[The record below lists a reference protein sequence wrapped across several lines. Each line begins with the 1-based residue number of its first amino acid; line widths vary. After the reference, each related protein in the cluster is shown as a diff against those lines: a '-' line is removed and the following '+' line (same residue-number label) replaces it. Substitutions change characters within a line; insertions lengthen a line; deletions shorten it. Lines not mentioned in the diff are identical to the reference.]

1 MSHEQDTRARSGVIG
16 LAAMVTLAGL
26 ASGCGPTPST
36 TTVPDSS
43 ADGTNPDEPDEPDE
57 PDQPDQPDQ
66 PDIAGEQGTT
76 TSPETD
82 ANSEAGGEQDIP
94 ADREGEWTNP
104 GSVRG

>member
-1 MSHEQDTRARSGVIG
+1 MSHEQDTRGRSGAIG
-16 LAAMVTLAGL
+16 LAAAVTIVGL
-26 ASGCGPTPST
+26 ASGCGPTSS

-43 ADGTNPDEPDEPDE
+43 VDGPAPTDPDK
-57 PDQPDQPDQ
+57 

-82 ANSEAGGEQDIP
+82 ANPEAGGEQDIP
-94 ADREGEWTNP
+94 ADDKGEWTNP